1 MEKRIKFIFSISSFL
16 MLLVLIACA
25 ATDVIET
32 PISLTSTPSAYI
44 SPTSF
49 LSNEIYTSTS
59 TPTSI
64 PSTLI
69 APLPTESPISIPD
82 GRVLFV
88 GNSLK
93 DDVNSNGL
101 VLLNLKTKESI
112 LVVRNNQELNG
123 QTLSLSYP
131 NITWSPDGHWIAF
144 VAINTANI

>member
-1 MEKRIKFIFSISSFL
+1 MEKRIKFIFSISAFM

-82 GRVLFV
+82 GRVLLV
-88 GNSLK
+88 GNSIK

-101 VLLNLKTKESI
+101 VLLKA
-112 LVVRNNQELNG
+112 LVHERFDKRGMTV
-123 QTLSLSYP
+123 
-131 NITWSPDGHWIAF
+131 
-144 VAINTANI
+144 